1 VSDHER
7 GPRAQPHAAES
18 TSFDV
23 SLESLVG
30 GDTIVDNLSV
40 ADAGHGPESDGELP
54 VARRRT
60 TSLNDGPLGVGDVVA
75 GKYAVERVLGR
86 GGMGQ
91 IVAAKHMELGT
102 MVAVKIVLPEALGSE
117 ATVGRFKREALAMA
131 SLRSEHAVRI
141 IDVGD
146 LEGMPYLIMEYL
158 EGADLAAELRRRGAL
173 PVKEAVTYALE
184 AMDVLAEA
192 HDIGIVHRDLKPGN
206 LFLAWRPS
214 KTRSVRV
221 LDFGIAKPMV
231 GAALAEDVEPSRES
245 NQDSVEIARPRPSPR
260 RARGAGRL
268 TMAGM
273 TLGTPNFMA
282 PEQVSSGQIGP
293 HTDVWGLG
301 ATLYT
306 LLTGALPFTGPSL
319 SLICGAVCTLPP
331 IPPRQHRP
339 EIPVAVEAVILR
351 CLNKLPAK
359 RFMSIREL
367 AAALE
372 HASNVRAPS
381 TTMGLRAPRPRADD
395 DDDDDDEHERPADH
409 DAEEDEER
417 DEDDGADLERVG
429 ESTGALHVASPGP
442 SGDGAA
448 LPPALATHR
457 TFGDVRAGAT
467 VQVRAMWDRG
477 PDPMRIVLGAAVAVA
492 VLASLAALFASSGNR
507 ARADAN
513 SIAAASQ
520 RTAAAAR
527 GIAAAA
533 RATPKR

>member
-1 VSDHER
+1 MSDREG
-7 GPRAQPHAAES
+7 GPKAGRDGGAPPGEP

-23 SLESLVG
+23 SLDSLAG
-30 GDTIVDNLSV
+30 GDTIVDPASV
-40 ADAGHGPESDGELP
+40 ALGSDPDVMAESDRGSERELP
-54 VARRRT
+54 AARSARPHA
-60 TSLNDGPLGVGDVVA
+60 SDGPLGVGDIVA
-75 GKYAVERVLGR
+75 AKYAVERVLGR

-91 IVAAKHMELGT
+91 ILAAKHMELGT

-158 EGADLAAELRRRGAL
+158 EGNDLAAELRRRGPL
-173 PVKEAVTYALE
+173 PVKEAVKYVLE
-184 AMDVLAEA
+184 AIDVLAEA

-214 KTRSVRV
+214 GARSIRV

-231 GAALAEDVEPSRES
+231 GAALANDAAPRYGS
-245 NQDSVEIARPRPSPR
+245 NDSVELAPPARS
-260 RARGAGRL
+260 RAPGKL

-293 HTDVWGLG
+293 HTDVWGIG

-331 IPPRQHRP
+331 IPPRDHRP
-339 EIPVAVEAVILR
+339 DIPQALEAVILR
-351 CLNKLPAK
+351 CLNKSAMK
-359 RFMSIREL
+359 RFASIREL

-372 HASNVRAPS
+372 HATNVRAPS
-381 TTMGLRAPRPRADD
+381 TTMGLRAPRPRPEEDD
-395 DDDDDDEHERPADH
+395 
-409 DAEEDEER
+409 EEDEREDEPEER
-417 DEDDGADLERVG
+417 DDEDREDAEQ
-429 ESTGALHVASPGP
+429 SAQH
-442 SGDGAA
+442 AA
-448 LPPALATHR
+448 LLRRASLPDAPVPAAIATSRTRRTEAATVNVRAALAER
-457 TFGDVRAGAT
+457 KGA
-467 VQVRAMWDRG
+467 RWG
-477 PDPMRIVLGAAVAVA
+477 
-492 VLASLAALFASSGNR
+492 LALVGLALLLLAAFVAL
-507 ARADAN
+507 
-513 SIAAASQ
+513 
-520 RTAAAAR
+520 R
-527 GIAAAA
+527 G
-533 RATPKR
+533 T

>member
-1 VSDHER
+1 MSDHER
-7 GPRAQPHAAES
+7 GTSAQPPAAES

-23 SLESLVG
+23 SLESLAG
-30 GDTIVDNLSV
+30 SDTIVDSLSV
-40 ADAGHGPESDGELP
+40 ADAGSEPASEAGVPAS
-54 VARRRT
+54 RRRAQ
-60 TSLNDGPLGVGDVVA
+60 SPNDGPLGIGDVVA
-75 GKYAVERVLGR
+75 GKYVVERVLGR

-141 IDVGD
+141 MDVGD
-146 LEGMPYLIMEYL
+146 LDGMPYLIMEYL
-158 EGADLAAELRRRGAL
+158 DGNDLAAELRRRGAL
-173 PVKEAVTYALE
+173 PIKEAITYVLE

-231 GAALAEDVEPSRES
+231 GAALADDAEPRRTS
-245 NQDSVEIARPRPSPR
+245 NDDSVEVARPPPR
-260 RARGAGRL
+260 RVRGAGRL

-331 IPPRQHRP
+331 TPPRQHRP
-339 EIPVAVEAVILR
+339 EIPKAVEAVILR
-351 CLNKLPAK
+351 CLNKAPGK

-372 HASNVRAPS
+372 HASNVRAPD
-381 TTMGLRAPRPRADD
+381 TTMGLRAPRPRID
-395 DDDDDDEHERPADH
+395 
-409 DAEEDEER
+409 EDEDE
-417 DEDDGADLERVG
+417 DEGHAAPDGEDEVEEDDGADLERVG
-429 ESTGALHVASPGP
+429 DSTDAFRLSQAGVSGERPLLPPPAATFRTT
-442 SGDGAA
+442 GDGRAA
-448 LPPALATHR
+448 
-457 TFGDVRAGAT
+457 AT
-467 VQVRAMWDRG
+467 VQMRALWESG
-477 PDPMRIVLGAAVAVA
+477 PDPKRWLLGGAVAA
-492 VLASLAALFASSGNR
+492 TVLAALAALFAPVALSGGR

-513 SIAAASQ
+513 SISAASQ

-533 RATPKR
+533 RATPTR